1 MFATLTFVF
10 SSIVN
15 NAYTDMLASYFFRAI
30 ATPRSKTAPSNW
42 IV

>member
-15 NAYTDMLASYFFRAI
+15 NAYADMLASYFFSSDSDTEI
-30 ATPRSKTAPSNW
+30 
-42 IV
+42 

>member
-15 NAYTDMLASYFFRAI
+15 NVYTDMLASYFLSDSDNI
-30 ATPRSKTAPSNW
+30 ISIAPSNW